1 MSTNTI
7 MKKIMT
13 IAIVI
18 LGIACATLIT
28 RNVML
33 HRELNENKAKTA
45 ALIAATEDV
54 FEEIENYI
62 DDKYGENISDTIWEG
77 DVYDNWYTAFEAIVC
92 F

>member
-1 MSTNTI
+1 
-7 MKKIMT
+7 MKYVYALI
-13 IAIVI
+13 IAV
-18 LGIACATLIT
+18 LGIALIT
-28 RNVML
+28 VSARNAEL
-33 HRELNENKAKTA
+33 RHELNEDKAKTA

-77 DVYDNWYTAFEAIVC
+77 DVYDNWYSAYEDIVC

>member
-1 MSTNTI
+1 
-7 MKKIMT
+7 MKYVYALI
-13 IAIVI
+13 IAV
-18 LGIACATLIT
+18 LGIALIT
-28 RNVML
+28 VSARNAEL
-33 HRELNENKAKTA
+33 RHELNEDKAKTA

>member
-1 MSTNTI
+1 
-7 MKKIMT
+7 MKYVYALI
-13 IAIVI
+13 IAV
-18 LGIACATLIT
+18 LGIALIT
-28 RNVML
+28 VSARNAEL
-33 HRELNENKAKTA
+33 RRELNEDKAKTA

>member
-1 MSTNTI
+1 

-33 HRELNENKAKTA
+33 HRELNEDKAKTA

>member
-1 MSTNTI
+1 
-7 MKKIMT
+7 MKYVYALI
-13 IAIVI
+13 IAV
-18 LGIACATLIT
+18 LGIALIT
-28 RNVML
+28 VSARNAEL
-33 HRELNENKAKTA
+33 RHELNEDKAKTA

-77 DVYDNWYTAFEAIVC
+77 DIYDNWYTAFEAIVC